1 MGHPYM
7 LVPGRGRVTM
17 EDGGE
22 VISLREST
30 RGMEERE
37 ERALEM
43 TTSERTTP
51 TKRDKMKNSILW
63 RRYWGCE

>member
-1 MGHPYM
+1 
-7 LVPGRGRVTM
+7 M